1 MLIQKYTNVQPK
13 IQDYTMQ
20 YYYFYQILTLLNI
33 VISLITIS
41 PFIYKP
47 TLNCYWH
54 HSSIDHI
61 ILILNNIPML
71 ITIYSNHNIM
81 NLNYNKLIQISNLFL
96 LPIYNIIM
104 LYYIIIDFDRLNL
117 NHCMLDRIYCIIL
130 IFNNIILLIVIYFMN
145 NIINLDWCMLIHSW
159 SLYLLLI

>member
-13 IQDYTMQ
+13 IQDYTAQ

-71 ITIYSNHNIM
+71 ITIYSNHSIM

-96 LPIYNIIM
+96 LPIHNIIM
-104 LYYIIIDFDRLNL
+104 LCYIIIDFDRLNPY
-117 NHCMLDRIYCIIL
+117 HCMLDMIYCIIL
-130 IFNNIILLIVIYFMN
+130 IFNNIILLIVIYLMN
-145 NIINLDWCMLIHSW
+145 NIISLDWCMLIHSW
-159 SLYLLLI
+159 S